1 MYLFLFKLRTIFWER
16 DWFIGVGVAF
26 MLWATI
32 SLLQPLQSTLSVWNM
47 RFLSPATTEPEVA
60 FIAVDAASRAQF
72 GESSL
77 YYAQLLDL
85 ITPHAATVALITDL
99 SQSHNLKNN
108 AAIDELMT
116 FCMNFQRSAPVTVQI
131 AQLDKFIA
139 AVDQV
144 RAKTATEQAI
154 LIQLR
159 KFYDSLNLS
168 NTLAQDFTTIVD
180 RLQAVLNEAS
190 GDVQLIQSLKKSAN
204 VVLAASSFTSSRIA
218 ESRDLPN
225 FLSNHS
231 LALHNFAVSL
241 PVTQV
246 VAPLPEFCDSVW
258 AVGTLP
264 YKIDPYRVPL
274 LTNTGKHLS
283 ASVALL
289 LAMKQWRLES
299 APLQFLPHQGLQL
312 GRISIDTDENASIL
326 PFFHSHK
333 IMIDS
338 FADVLTRHIAPE
350 RYQNKVVIIGTLES
364 QGMQVSPLETAY
376 TVASLLGRDFLTTPQ
391 WLTIIEII
399 LFFMILGYVS
409 GLLPRLSPHIA
420 LVCSGLLLLGI
431 WLLSLNLMQARY
443 LIAELFPMLLITLSH
458 LGLLLKRQLWTYWD
472 NFRSRPSAVESNR
485 LLGLAFQG
493 QGQLD
498 MAFEK
503 FRLCPVN
510 HAILTLLYNLALDYE
525 LKCNYSRAMLV
536 YRYILSHESFRDAQ
550 QRLERLRQAK
560 KTVTLQDVDI
570 WSLDGAVEKPQ
581 LGRYQIE
588 RQLGKGAMSV
598 VYLGK
603 DSKLDRLVAIKI
615 LALSR
620 EFEHEGLAE
629 ATTRF
634 FREAT
639 AAGRLQHPDIISIY
653 EAGEQYNFAY
663 IAMEFFKGGNLIPY
677 TKSDNLLPIATV
689 LNIGIRVAE
698 ALDYAQKQ
706 GVIHRDIKPANI
718 MYNPATEQIKI
729 TDFGIAYITDS
740 NQTKTGVILGS
751 PSYMSPE
758 QFAGKL
764 LEGGSDL
771 FSLAVTLFQLLTG
784 QLPFQGTS
792 MANLMY
798 KIAHEPPLDILR
810 IRYEISPRLKQVM
823 ERALEKDPHKRFQQG
838 AEFAQAL
845 RDCLHEI

>member
-1 MYLFLFKLRTIFWER
+1 MYSFLFKLRTLFWER
-16 DWFIGVGVAF
+16 DWFIGVGAALI
-26 MLWATI
+26 LWAAMP
-32 SLLQPLQSTLSVWNM
+32 LLQPVQSALSVWNT
-47 RFLSPATTEPEVA
+47 RFITPATSEPEVA
-60 FIAVDAASRAQF
+60 FIAIDAASRAQF
-72 GESSL
+72 GESPIWN
-77 YYAQLLDL
+77 AQLLDL
-85 ITPHAATVALITDL
+85 IAPHAAAIALIADL
-99 SQSHNLKNN
+99 SHAPALKNN
-108 AAIDELMT
+108 VAIDELMT
-116 FCMNFQRSAPVTVQI
+116 FCTNFQRSSTVTAQV

-139 AVDQV
+139 AVDHV
-144 RAKTATEQAI
+144 RAKTVTEQAI
-154 LIQLR
+154 LLQLR
-159 KFYDSLNLS
+159 KFYNSLNLS
-168 NTLAQDFTTIVD
+168 NTLAQEFATVVD
-180 RLQAVLNEAS
+180 RLQAVLSEVS
-190 GDVQLIQSLKKSAN
+190 GDAQLIQSLQKSAN
-204 VVLAASSFTSSRIA
+204 VVLAASSFTSSQSA

-241 PVTQV
+241 PITQV
-246 VAPLPEFCDSVW
+246 VAPLPEFCDSAW

-264 YKIDPYRVPL
+264 HKIDPYRVPL

-312 GRISIDTDENASIL
+312 GRLLIETDENVSIL
-326 PFFHSHK
+326 PLFHPQK
-333 IMIDS
+333 ITIDS
-338 FADVLTRHIAPE
+338 FAEVLSRRIAPE
-350 RYQNKVVIIGTLES
+350 RYQNKVVIVGTLES
-364 QGMQVSPLETAY
+364 QPTQVSPLETAY
-376 TVASLLGRDFLTTPQ
+376 TVASLLGRDFFTTPQ
-391 WLTIIEII
+391 WLMIVQVIFVFI
-399 LFFMILGYVS
+399 LLGYVS
-409 GLLPRLSPHIA
+409 ILLPRLSPKIA
-420 LVCSGLLLLGI
+420 LVSSGLLLLSI
-431 WLLSLNLMQARY
+431 WLLSLNLMQAHY
-443 LIAELFPMLLITLSH
+443 LIAELFPMSLITLSH
-458 LGLLLKRQLWTYWD
+458 LGLLLKRRWWAYWD
-472 NFRSRPSAVESNR
+472 DFRSRPSAIESNR

-503 FRLCPVN
+503 FRWCPIN
-510 HAILTLLYNLALDYE
+510 PATLTLLYNLGVDYE
-525 LKCNYSRAMLV
+525 LKCNYSGAMRV
-536 YRYILSHESFRDAQ
+536 YRYILTYEPFRDSE

-560 KTVTLQDVDI
+560 KTATLQNIDL
-570 WSLDGAVEKPQ
+570 WSDNMVEKPQ

-653 EAGEQYNFAY
+653 EAGEHYNFAY
-663 IAMEFFKGGNLIPY
+663 IAMEFFKGGNLVPY
-677 TKSDNLLPIATV
+677 TKPDNLLPIVTV

-698 ALDYAQKQ
+698 ALDYAKKQ

-764 LEGGSDL
+764 LDGGSDL

-810 IRYEISPRLKQVM
+810 IRYEISPRLRQVM
-823 ERALEKDPHKRFQQG
+823 ERALEKDPQKRFQQG

>member
-1 MYLFLFKLRTIFWER
+1 MYPFLFKLRTIFWEQ
-16 DWFIGVGVAF
+16 DWFIGVGVALI
-26 MLWATI
+26 LWTTFP
-32 SLLQPLQSTLSVWNM
+32 LLQPLQSTLSVWNM
-47 RFLSPATTEPEVA
+47 QFIAPATSEPEVA
-60 FIAVDAASRAQF
+60 FIAVDAAGRAQF
-72 GESSL
+72 GRESSQ
-77 YYAQLLDL
+77 YAELLDL
-85 ITPHAATVALITDL
+85 ITPQATVVALLTDL
-99 SQSHNLKNN
+99 NRTHLARNS

-116 FCMNFQRSAPVTVQI
+116 FCTNFQRSSTVTAQI
-131 AQLDKFIA
+131 AELDKFIA
-139 AVDQV
+139 AIERV
-144 RAKTATEQAI
+144 RAKTVAEQTI

-159 KFYDSLNLS
+159 KFYNSLNLS
-168 NTLAQDFTTIVD
+168 NTLAQDFATIVD
-180 RLQAVLNEAS
+180 RLQAVLNEAN
-190 GDVQLIQSLKKSAN
+190 GDAQLIQSLQKSAN
-204 VVLAASSFTSSRIA
+204 VVLVASSVISSQSL

-246 VAPLPEFCDSVW
+246 ITPLPEFCDRAW
-258 AVGTLP
+258 AIGTLP
-264 YKIDPYRVPL
+264 HKIDPYRVPL

-312 GRISIDTDENASIL
+312 GRLLIETDENVSIL
-326 PFFHSHK
+326 PFFHPQK
-333 IMIDS
+333 ITIDS
-338 FADVLTRHIAPE
+338 LADVLTHPAAPE
-350 RYQNKVVIIGTLES
+350 RYHNKVVIIGDLEA
-364 QGMQVSPLETAY
+364 QNAQVSPLETAY
-376 TVASLLGRDFLTTPQ
+376 TVASLIGRDFFSTPQ
-391 WLTIIEII
+391 WLRIAQII
-399 LFFMILGYVS
+399 LFFMILSYVS
-409 GLLPRLSPHIA
+409 GLLPRLSSLIA
-420 LVCSGLLLLGI
+420 LICSGLLLLGI
-431 WLLSLNLMQARY
+431 WLLSLNLMQAHY
-443 LIAELFPMLLITLSH
+443 LIAELFPMLLIILSH
-458 LGLLLKRQLWTYWD
+458 LGLLLKRRLWTYWD

-503 FRLCPVN
+503 FRVCPIN
-510 HAILTLLYNLALDYE
+510 DAILTLLYNLGVDYE
-525 LKCNYSRAMLV
+525 LKCNYSGAMRV
-536 YRYILSHESFRDAQ
+536 YRYILSHEAFRDSE

-560 KTVTLQDVDI
+560 KTVTLQSIDL
-570 WSLDGAVEKPQ
+570 WSDNLVEKPQ

-603 DSKLDRLVAIKI
+603 DTKLNRLVAIKI

-634 FREAT
+634 FREAN
-639 AAGRLQHPDIISIY
+639 AAGRLQHLDIISIY

-663 IAMEFFKGGNLIPY
+663 IAMEFFKGSNLVPY
-677 TKSDNLLPIATV
+677 TRADNLLPIKTV

-764 LEGGSDL
+764 LDGGSDL
-771 FSLAVTLFQLLTG
+771 FSLSVTLFQLLTG
-784 QLPFQGTS
+784 QLPFQGSS

-823 ERALEKDPHKRFQQG
+823 ERALEKDPKKRFQQG